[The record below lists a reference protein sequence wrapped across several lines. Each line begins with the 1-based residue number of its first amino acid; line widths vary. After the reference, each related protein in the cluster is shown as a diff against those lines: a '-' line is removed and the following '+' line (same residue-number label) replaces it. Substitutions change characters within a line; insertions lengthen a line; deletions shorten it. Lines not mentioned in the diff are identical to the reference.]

1 MQPEEKQLEASA
13 GASWEGLKAEA
24 PEEEHTLANPRKL
37 RKAALKAKDTGR
49 RVAEMILECNEDGEH
64 GDGDDGERDE
74 EEGERDEEAVGRD
87 VPDDSYHQ
95 GRSKPVVK
103 ARWSASED
111 AKLKASVDMHGSG
124 NWRVVSGGVVEVVA
138 GGVVPE
144 IYLSV
149 SNSLVCCSCVCV
161 CEGFFLRK
169 KTCSRKLGSALAVEG
184 WPRRR
189 GTTARRG
196 ATARSRKKDR
206 Y

>member
-161 CEGFFLRK
+161 
-169 KTCSRKLGSALAVEG
+169 
-184 WPRRR
+184 
-189 GTTARRG
+189 
-196 ATARSRKKDR
+196 
-206 Y
+206 